1 MKRVAIVGT
10 GIAGLSCA
18 YTLAPYVDLSIYEKN
33 DYVGGH
39 TNTVMVEEEGK
50 LIPID
55 TGFMVYNETTY
66 PQLTALFQ
74 TLKVPT
80 EPTCM
85 SFSVQHTPSQ
95 LEFSGNGWNGLFAQR
110 KNLYQIAHWKLL
122 FNIHRFNTHCEEILS
137 DPLLQK
143 LTLQEYCRLRN
154 YSEDFQKRYLIP
166 MASAVWSSCEKSILD
181 FPALSLV
188 RFFSQHRFLSLKG
201 QFTWRTVTGGSRV
214 YRDLL
219 TQSFEKKIQI
229 SRAIASV
236 RYEDPWV
243 YVKDQRGTEEKFNA
257 VVIATH
263 ADEALALLNTPTLL
277 QKKLLS
283 VFHYQKNEVWLH
295 RDERV
300 MPKNRRTWS
309 SWNYKTDGSSSTT
322 IYWMN
327 RLQKVSQ
334 KKNYFISIN
343 GPEIDPKW
351 VVKKFIYEH
360 PLMTLQSSDAQN
372 ELPKLNEKGPVFF
385 CGSYFKYG
393 FHEDAL
399 QSGLDAATH
408 VRQVLCA

>member
-277 QKKLLS
+277 QKN
-283 VFHYQKNEVWLH
+283 F
-295 RDERV
+295 
-300 MPKNRRTWS
+300 
-309 SWNYKTDGSSSTT
+309 
-322 IYWMN
+322 
-327 RLQKVSQ
+327 
-334 KKNYFISIN
+334 
-343 GPEIDPKW
+343 
-351 VVKKFIYEH
+351 
-360 PLMTLQSSDAQN
+360 
-372 ELPKLNEKGPVFF
+372 
-385 CGSYFKYG
+385 
-393 FHEDAL
+393 
-399 QSGLDAATH
+399 
-408 VRQVLCA
+408 